1 MSHRQLVPKI
11 IYKQLKPRVV
21 TAVESPHPG
30 MVMPMVIHET
40 FAVPLRGDIDQVLMK
55 SLDAFL
61 TRIGFSVDW
70 IDQFLLAAA
79 EPIHNAVEHGP
90 PGSFIRGLIF
100 VIEND
105 HGRFCSM
112 FIDNDLSPGQ
122 AVSLSADDRADL
134 ETRLSDTCGR
144 GYDIMAKLLDGLAV
158 TYEPGRF
165 FQAILEKDECLT
177 DLSDC
182 PPLRSQ
188 AM

>member
-1 MSHRQLVPKI
+1 MSHQQPASKI
-11 IYKQLKPRVV
+11 IYKQLKPQFV

-30 MVMPMVIHET
+30 VVMPMVIHET
-40 FAVPLRGDIDQVLMK
+40 FIVPLQGDTDQVLLK

-61 TRIGFSVDW
+61 TGIGFSVDW

-90 PGSFIRGLIF
+90 PGSLIRGLIL

-112 FIDNDLSPGQ
+112 FIDNDLGPDQ
-122 AVSLSADDRADL
+122 AVSLPADDRVDL
-134 ETRLSDTCGR
+134 ETRLSDTRGR
-144 GYDIMAKLLDGLAV
+144 GYDIMSKLLDGLAV

-165 FQAILEKDECLT
+165 FQAILEKDGRLT

-182 PPLRSQ
+182 PPFRSQ